1 MTGSVSWSL
10 DERWK
15 LATGLEYRSK
25 DDFSTTDRWSWSLAA
40 GYSLTRWLEAK
51 AGYELLV
58 KHADTRWPVEHRY
71 WFSLTESVEVGR
83 VEFPCANVFS
93 IPWAANTSTVF
104 GPASRQRSRLRIA
117 FHPISGWKCTTTWGA
132 EDIFRSPGCA
142 TGAGANTAGRIP
154 FRPMDST
161 STKAS
166 RVPGGMWWGSKR
178 ISRFEA
184 VRFSFVR
191 ASLAEKRT
199 ASLCR
204 ERHVAQRKSPKGFS
218 LRDFSW
224 NGLARRS
231 VSSPARLA
239 RTGSSW

>member
-1 MTGSVSWSL
+1 MAGSVSWSL

-83 VEFPCANVFS
+83 VEFSLRERFQHTLGS
-93 IPWAANTSTVF
+93 EHEY
-104 GPASRQRSRLRIA
+104 RLRTRLQA
-117 FHPISGWKCTTTWGA
+117 KVEATDRLSPYLWWKCTTTWGA

-154 FRPMDST
+154 FRPMDSI

-218 LRDFSW
+218 LRAFSW